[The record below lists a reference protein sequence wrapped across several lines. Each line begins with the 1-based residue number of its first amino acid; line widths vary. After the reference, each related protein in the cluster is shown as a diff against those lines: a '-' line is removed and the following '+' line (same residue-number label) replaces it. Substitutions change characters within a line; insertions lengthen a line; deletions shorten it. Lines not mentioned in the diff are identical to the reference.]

1 MITFFRIDE
10 RLIHGQV
17 VIKWSRHTGVD
28 RIIVANDLAAG
39 SEMMQKALMMAAP
52 RHIKTVIKTVTEAI
66 ELLKDPRAEA
76 LKILLLVDSPED
88 ALKIVKNVEGI
99 PFLNIGNYGRV
110 AKEKPGK
117 PRKSYGLN
125 IYVDD
130 EEYEVFKEILAMGIK
145 CVYQTIPEEP
155 VEELA
160 NLLGIK

>member
-28 RIIVANDLAAG
+28 RIIVANDIAAG
-39 SEMMQKALMMAAP
+39 SQIMQRSLLMAAP
-52 RHIKTVIKTVTEAI
+52 GHIKTAIKTVADAI
-66 ELLKDPRAEA
+66 ELLNDPRAEA

-88 ALKIVKNVEGI
+88 ALTIVKNVKNI
-99 PFLNIGNYGRV
+99 PFLNIGNYGRI
-110 AKEKPGK
+110 AREKPGK

-130 EEYEVFKEILAMGIK
+130 EEYEVFRETLAMGIK
-145 CVYQTIPEEP
+145 CIYQTVPEEP
-155 VEELA
+155 PMDLA
-160 NLLGIK
+160 GVLGIK